1 MQIEVSKYI
10 IPCMEICIEYVIL
23 CQSHMHNRRINNMC
37 TNHLVTLDALATP
50 TMAPQSYTFLIVKL
64 QRILFTLISYAQ
76 TYICCDAHSCCT
88 LFDCWSVPCA
98 GIAQVDATQALVG
111 FPETGIDKVLKAS
124 LEAGESMIIFIT
136 AALALDYCLSRELL
150 SPFPSKKS
158 H

>member
-1 MQIEVSKYI
+1 
-10 IPCMEICIEYVIL
+10 L
-23 CQSHMHNRRINNMC
+23 
-37 TNHLVTLDALATP
+37 
-50 TMAPQSYTFLIVKL
+50 
-64 QRILFTLISYAQ
+64 
-76 TYICCDAHSCCT
+76 
-88 LFDCWSVPCA
+88 CA
-98 GIAQVDATQALVG
+98 GIAQIDATQALVG

>member
-1 MQIEVSKYI
+1 MQIEVWKYI
-10 IPCMEICIEYVIL
+10 ILCMEICIEYVIL
-23 CQSHMHNRRINNMC
+23 CQFHAHNRRINIRC
-37 TNHLVTLDALATP
+37 TNHLVTLDALSTP
-50 TMAPQSYTFLIVKL
+50 TMTPRSYTSLIYKGCCSHSFHLHKL
-64 QRILFTLISYAQ
+64 TFTVM
-76 TYICCDAHSCCT
+76 HT
-88 LFDCWSVPCA
+88 LAAPCFDCWSVLCA
-98 GIAQVDATQALVG
+98 GIAQIDATQALVG